1 MTEALPSTRS
11 GLAPLLGLVRKAR
24 EAGSTA
30 ELGFIAVNDTRDLVN
45 YRQAALWWAGRGVDK
60 LSGLVQP
67 DLNVPYTQWIE
78 QVCRALATAGATPR
92 PVKAGD
98 LPETLATAWDEWL
111 PAYAVWIPLVDAGPG
126 SAQDRPQGGL
136 LLAREL
142 PWTAHEL
149 GLLGEWTD
157 AWRHAWRALE
167 AARGLRPWPSFG
179 RARLRAG
186 PQAARPWWRS
196 RAVLALLLVLAVA
209 ACPVPLT
216 VLAPGELV
224 PARPAVV
231 RAPLEGVIDAF
242 HVQPNERVAKG
253 QALFSFDEVLL
264 RSRLEV
270 AAQALTTAETEYR
283 QAEQQAL
290 GDPRYKGQLA
300 LIMGRIEEKRA
311 EVALVEE
318 QLGRARVLAPHD
330 GIALL
335 DDPSEWIG
343 QPVTVGVRIMRIA
356 SLDDVEIEAWVPL
369 ADAIPL
375 AADARISLY
384 LNASPLAPVDGRLR
398 YLAHDAQQRPDG
410 NYAYRLRARL
420 DAPTAHRVGLKGTAK
435 LRGRRVPLVY
445 WVLRRPLASLRA
457 ALLW

>member
-1 MTEALPSTRS
+1 MTAALPSMRS
-11 GLAPLLGLVRKAR
+11 GLAALVGLVRKAR

-30 ELGFIAVNDTRDLVN
+30 ELGFIAVNDTRDLVT
-45 YRQAALWWAGRGVDK
+45 YRQAALWFAGRGVDK

-67 DLNVPYTQWIE
+67 DLNVPYTQWLE
-78 QVCRALATAGATPR
+78 QVCRVLAAAGGTTR
-92 PVKAGD
+92 QVSAGD
-98 LPETLATAWDEWL
+98 LPEPLATAWADWL
-111 PAYAVWIPLVDAGPG
+111 PAYAVWIPLAEAAPVAGQG
-126 SAQDRPQGGL
+126 RVHGGL
-136 LLAREL
+136 LLARDL
-142 PWTAHEL
+142 PWTGHET
-149 GLLGEWTD
+149 GLLDEWVD
-157 AWRHAWRALE
+157 AWRHAWQALE
-167 AARGLRPWPSFG
+167 AGRGLRPWSLSG
-179 RARLRAG
+179 RARLRSG
-186 PQAARPWWRS
+186 PPVARSWWRS
-196 RAVLALLLVLAVA
+196 RTSLVLLLLLAVA

-242 HVQPNERVAKG
+242 HVQPNERVSKG
-253 QALFSFDEVLL
+253 QPLFSFDEVLL

-270 AAQALTTAETEYR
+270 ASQALATAETEYR

-311 EVALVEE
+311 EVALVQE
-318 QLGRARVLAPHD
+318 QLERARVLAPHD

-356 SLDDVEIEAWVPL
+356 TLDDVEIEAWVPL

-375 AADARISLY
+375 GKDARVSLY
-384 LNASPLAPVDGRLR
+384 LNASPLAPVEGRLR

-420 DAPTAHRVGLKGTAK
+420 EAPTAHRVGLKGTAK
-435 LRGRRVPLVY
+435 LRGRRVAFGY

>member
-1 MTEALPSTRS
+1 MTEALPSLRS
-11 GLAPLLGLVRKAR
+11 GLAALLGLVRKAR
-24 EAGSTA
+24 EACSTA
-30 ELGFIAVNDTRDLVN
+30 ELGFLAVNDTRDLVS
-45 YRQAALWWAGRGVDK
+45 YRQSALWFAGRGVDK

-67 DLNVPYTQWIE
+67 DLNVPYTQWLE
-78 QVCRALATAGATPR
+78 QVCR
-92 PVKAGD
+92 
-98 LPETLATAWDEWL
+98 TLATGGGLRQVEARDLPASLAASWDDWL
-111 PAYAVWIPLVDAGPG
+111 PAYAVWVPFADAAATG
-126 SAQDRPQGGL
+126 SGERPQGAL
-136 LLAREL
+136 LFARDL

-149 GLLGEWTD
+149 GLLGEWAA
-157 AWRHAWRALE
+157 AWRHAWRSLD
-167 AARGLRPWPSFG
+167 AARGWRPWPVFG
-179 RARLRAG
+179 RPHARSEA
-186 PQAARPWWRS
+186 PASRPWWRS
-196 RAVLALLLVLAVA
+196 RAALFLALVLAVA

-242 HVQPNERVAKG
+242 HVQPNERVTKG
-253 QALFSFDEVLL
+253 QPLFSFDEVLL
-264 RSRLEV
+264 RSRREV
-270 AAQALTTAETEYR
+270 AAQALATAETEYR

-290 GDPRYKGQLA
+290 GDARFKGQLA

-318 QLGRARVLAPHD
+318 QLTRARVLAPHD

-356 SLDDVEIEAWVPL
+356 SLDDAEIEAWVPL

-375 AADARISLY
+375 ASDARISLY

-410 NYAYRLRARL
+410 NYAYRLRAKL
-420 DAPTAHRVGLKGTAK
+420 DAPTTHRVGLKGTAK
-435 LRGRRVPLVY
+435 LRGRRVPLIY

-457 ALLW
+457 ALFW